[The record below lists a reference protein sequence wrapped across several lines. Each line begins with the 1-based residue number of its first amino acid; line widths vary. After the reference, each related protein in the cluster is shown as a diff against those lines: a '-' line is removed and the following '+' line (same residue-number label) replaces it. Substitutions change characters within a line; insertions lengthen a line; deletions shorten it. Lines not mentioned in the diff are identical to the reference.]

1 MKKLL
6 LATALLIAISA
17 PVSAAQHKD
26 VLLAVMDN
34 GEGEKTIHQQM
45 VQHESCMTLI
55 TNLKRLQ
62 KQDQKNATDVH

>member
-1 MKKLL
+1 MKVLL
-6 LATALLIAISA
+6 TLAPLVAFVA
-17 PVSAAQHKD
+17 PASAAQHKD